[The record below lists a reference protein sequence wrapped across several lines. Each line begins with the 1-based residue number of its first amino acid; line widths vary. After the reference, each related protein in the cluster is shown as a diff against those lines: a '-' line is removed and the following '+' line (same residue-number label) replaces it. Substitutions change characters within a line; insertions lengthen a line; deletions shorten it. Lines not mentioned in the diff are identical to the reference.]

1 MTKINSNILID
12 SALNDFVG
20 AGKSAY
26 KAGLATAILNEMDAS
41 FKGHGTHV
49 TCPKQAIVKAF
60 IRNSLSN
67 RGRDKA
73 DISYF
78 DISFYGFVQT
88 IMDKICWKAR
98 RLANNRI
105 TETDL
110 DNVNGIDF
118 TMEAA
123 EQIGVDGSSHATIA
137 DSVQQ
142 AYDELTL
149 VSAYIG
155 QKMGSNTDLEPLYMF
170 APSSPQ
176 EDGSWQ
182 LECTIT
188 DWDEALTKMND
199 ISEQLAEDDAARQI
213 EEARNISF
221 DVAQAS

>member
-1 MTKINSNILID
+1 MTINSNVLID

-26 KAGLATAILNEMDAS
+26 KSGLATAVLSEMDAGIV
-41 FKGHGTHV
+41 KDVT

-60 IRNSLSN
+60 IRNSLGN

-73 DISYF
+73 EIAYF

-123 EQIGVDGSSHATIA
+123 DQIGIDGSNTATIA
-137 DSVQQ
+137 DSVKQ

-199 ISEQLAEDDAARQI
+199 ISEQLAEDEAARQI
-213 EEARNISF
+213 TEAKNISF